1 MKITFVLPEV
11 SNTGGVRA
19 IATYAERLSARGH
32 QVLVLSQPRRTI
44 PLKRKIKSLLS
55 GRGWP
60 KTTSLAQ
67 SHVDNAKGITHRVL
81 EKRRP
86 VVASDVPDADIIIA
100 TWWETALW
108 VHDLPASKGA
118 KLHFVQ
124 HHETVFDSQ
133 PVERVKAALRLP
145 LPKIACAR
153 WIADTLRDEYG
164 QPETVVIPYG
174 LDHSVFDAPPRDKQ
188 PTPTV
193 CLMYSTTRFKGCD
206 ISLEAVRLARREI
219 PDLKL
224 IAFGHY
230 DPVEHLPVPDNT
242 LYERQPRQ
250 KRIAELYASADA
262 LLFGSRCEGY
272 GMPIQESMA
281 CRTPVIGT
289 PTGAAPETIIHG
301 GGILVEMENPRSM
314 ADAIVR
320 IARMSNETWRQM
332 SQAAYETAQTFDW
345 ERSTDLFEAELKRLV
360 ALHQRSVA

>member
-1 MKITFVLPEV
+1 MRITFILPEV

-19 IATYAERLSARGH
+19 IATYAERLAARGH
-32 QVLVLSQPRRTI
+32 EVFVISQPRKTI
-44 PLKRKIKSLLS
+44 PIGRKIKSLLS
-55 GRGWP
+55 GRGWLRTKP
-60 KTTSLAQ
+60 LIR

-86 VVASDVPDADIIIA
+86 VVGLDVPDGDVVIA

-108 VHDLPASKGA
+108 VHDLPPSKGA

-124 HHETVFDSQ
+124 HHETVFDGQ
-133 PVERVKAALRLP
+133 PIERVRTALRLP

-153 WIADTLRDEYG
+153 WIADTLQREYG
-164 QPETVVIPYG
+164 QSQTLVIPYG
-174 LDHSVFDAPPRDKQ
+174 LDHTLFNAPPRDKQ
-188 PTPTV
+188 PIPTV
-193 CLMYSTTRFKGCD
+193 CLMYSTTYFKGCD
-206 ISLEAVRLARREI
+206 ISLQAVRLARQEI
-219 PDLKL
+219 PELKL

-230 DPVEHLPVPDNT
+230 DPADHLPVPENT
-242 LYERQPRQ
+242 QFERQPHQ

-272 GMPIQESMA
+272 GMPIQEAMG

-314 ADAIVR
+314 ADAIIR
-320 IARMSNETWRQM
+320 IARMSNDTWRQM
-332 SQAAYETAQTFDW
+332 SQAAYDTARMFDW

-360 ALHQRSVA
+360 ALHRRSVA